1 MWGTLGYGSYS
12 QMGFRDEIWCCDA
25 DAADTIEPIV
35 HVNSTLINIAV
46 FSKHNS

>member
-1 MWGTLGYGSYS
+1 MCWTLGYGSYS
-12 QMGFRDEIWCCDA
+12 QMGFRDDIWCCDA

-35 HVNSTLINIAV
+35 HVKSTFITTGV